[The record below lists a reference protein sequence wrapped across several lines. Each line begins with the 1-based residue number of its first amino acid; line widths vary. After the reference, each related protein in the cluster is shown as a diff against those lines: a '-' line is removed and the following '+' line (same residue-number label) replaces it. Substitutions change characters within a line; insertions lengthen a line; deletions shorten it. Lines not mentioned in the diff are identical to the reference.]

1 MCFVGRRISYSAS
14 LFFLFPCCSLLCTV
28 AMTARSRQQKH
39 KMARSA
45 DLARSADPNDAP
57 PALPVLATACD
68 GEVCLWEC
76 GATDPLVT
84 FEPHQESITGL
95 RWTSND
101 RVLASS
107 SHDGTVALS
116 EPSGRLFHTLRPNSS
131 GATPAIL
138 SITWS
143 PGSRYL
149 AAGGSDAIVRIFDL
163 QKRAQ
168 ALVLRGHR
176 AAVRSLS
183 WSPSEVYVASS
194 SEAGEIV
201 VHRVQGSV
209 AAVARLEHPPAAHVE
224 VDMVDDAVVDRRKPA
239 LGALQWAPFHPSL
252 LACAANDGTVAVWEV
267 RPGSTG
273 ETPHRLFAEHTKS
286 CTGVQWSPVN
296 QHLLASCSLD
306 QSLCFYDVTK
316 DCTVRT
322 LQCQR
327 ALTCMAFAHNG
338 VHCIVGTSLGE
349 VCSPNSK
356 PTGINARLASRH

>member
-14 LFFLFPCCSLLCTV
+14 LFFLFPCCSLLCTYSSYT
-28 AMTARSRQQKH
+28 TARSRQQKH

-163 QKRAQ
+163 PRERTDQGFID
-168 ALVLRGHR
+168 LVGR
-176 AAVRSLS
+176 
-183 WSPSEVYVASS
+183 
-194 SEAGEIV
+194 
-201 VHRVQGSV
+201 
-209 AAVARLEHPPAAHVE
+209 
-224 VDMVDDAVVDRRKPA
+224 
-239 LGALQWAPFHPSL
+239 
-252 LACAANDGTVAVWEV
+252 
-267 RPGSTG
+267 
-273 ETPHRLFAEHTKS
+273 RLFAVFPLHLHGYIHRLMG
-286 CTGVQWSPVN
+286 TGGRGLLFVLLPLLCPQLALLPVRPERVN
-296 QHLLASCSLD
+296 DRQVLVDTRLWVGHCARWHS
-306 QSLCFYDVTK
+306 
-316 DCTVRT
+316 T
-322 LQCQR
+322 LQ
-327 ALTCMAFAHNG
+327 
-338 VHCIVGTSLGE
+338 
-349 VCSPNSK
+349 
-356 PTGINARLASRH
+356 